1 MVNDMSKAIH
11 EIRSG
16 RLADIIA
23 DRGWDALVL
32 YGNAWQCDYL
42 RYATDYVCIEGNAIA
57 VAMKDGGRRLF
68 VESPLK
74 PAAPKP
80 NAPGLTCPG
89 RLMRSRRL
97 LRFWAGWATASWR
110 PRPRP

>member
-16 RLADIIA
+16 RLAAIIA

-42 RYATDYVCIEGNAIA
+42 RYGTDFVCIEGNGIA
-57 VAMKDGGRRLF
+57 VLMKDGETRLF
-68 VESPLK
+68 VESPLE
-74 PAAPKP
+74 AGRAE
-80 NAPGLTCPG
+80 TECPW
-89 RLMRSRRL
+89 LDVS
-97 LRFWAGWATASWR
+97 
-110 PRPRP
+110 